1 MIAGAVHH
9 GIALALSFYKRQWV
23 VKDIT
28 YTTTNGQDV
37 TSPMTSRYINAAI
50 DPSGGRRLEEIF
62 GGMVTDGDIG
72 IYTHDKLY
80 FVDQFGEGEV
90 RKQTFIDYQGYR
102 YRVVQVQDWEL
113 QAGVFVYL
121 ARRDIR

>member
-1 MIAGAVHH
+1 MIVGAVAH
-9 GIALALSFYKRQWV
+9 GIGLALSFFTRQWA

-28 YTTTNGQDV
+28 YTTTNGQDSA
-37 TSPMTSRYINAAI
+37 SPMTRRYIDAAI

-72 IYTHDKLY
+72 IYTHDELY

-90 RKQTFIDYQGYR
+90 RKQTFIDYQGFR
-102 YRVVQVQDWEL
+102 YRIVQVQDWRI